1 MILEGLGRH
10 WYGDVIFCKMFKFL
24 QTFSLTS
31 SNYKLVAIA
40 MDRHRAITRPL
51 TMPGSPYKLLSSAW
65 LFSLLP
71 SLPCLFIF
79 KVELRDSQP
88 QCVSDFTY
96 WPTFWR
102 KLYFS
107 GVATFIFA
115 IPLLLFIGLYSHV
128 VYELWAT
135 VNRLNHRDGHP
146 RNLPRQSLLSRA
158 QIKTTNLSMAVVL
171 TFLLTNLP
179 YIVDEFIRQKIVTN
193 QDCEQEWCQVF
204 KVRSLFFK

>member
-1 MILEGLGRH
+1 MPFLWSYISKCWLISYINFSSSIPGQMIWEGLGRH

-31 SNYKLVAIA
+31 SNYMLVAIA

-88 QCVSDFTY
+88 QCVSDFTF
-96 WPTFWR
+96 WPTFW
-102 KLYFS
+102 KSYTS
-107 GVATFIFA
+107 VEW
-115 IPLLLFIGLYSHV
+115 PSSS
-128 VYELWAT
+128 
-135 VNRLNHRDGHP
+135 
-146 RNLPRQSLLSRA
+146 SL
-158 QIKTTNLSMAVVL
+158 
-171 TFLLTNLP
+171 
-179 YIVDEFIRQKIVTN
+179 
-193 QDCEQEWCQVF
+193 
-204 KVRSLFFK
+204 SLFFSSLASTAMLSMSSGLLSTG